1 RHVTTAT
8 NTNGHITTLDHA
20 QLNGNPNAMVFI
32 MPNYNTNGADP
43 TGADYQQN
51 AGVWYNGSR
60 WTIFNQNTSNG
71 MPPNLTFNVLIAPP
85 GDANYF
91 TISCTAAS
99 KTGLAPNGMVIDHP
113 ATNNKPDALLLVT
126 QNWAGTYNDNS
137 PIVSYSNSKWYI
149 SNNKYLLTPEIS
161 AKTTLPIGARFNVM
175 VIENNTV
182 SGFPNAKAFM
192 HTTTAENIIPSGS
205 GITFFDQPF
214 LNGNTN
220 AMIWATPNWG
230 WSPGRNAGQ
239 TSGPYNNSPINA
251 WYDHP
256 NDVWN
261 YKNGFWSIYNSD
273 GTNLVPGTKF
283 NVVAVN
289 VSSASVPHDLTGFYR
304 GDNGNCGQAYIRQIG
319 NNMYWFGEHPNGS
332 FGHVFSGTISG
343 NTLTGNLWDVPKGTL
358 MNKGNCVYSISAD
371 GNTLTLTGGT
381 IGCNVLSKT
390 TLPATLP
397 ASRPMQPGSGALTG
411 VWDCNDGAATYVR
424 EDGNDFIFFSEAKNN
439 GTRPGF
445 ANLYI
450 GKRNGNTVIGNWVDV
465 PKGTHLGS
473 GAMTLRVESD
483 TRFVRV
489 GEANGYGGGVWTRGG
504 ISTGLRG
511 FVDMHTHPMVRWGFG
526 EELFY
531 GDVDGNPS
539 SALGSCHCKHNFVV
553 PPLDGSCG
561 EQNAYRNNLVDEI
574 DRKWGAR
581 VHTKTVGFPNF
592 SEWPKHNSVLHQQMW
607 VDWIRRAYEGGLR
620 IMVALA
626 VNNHCLADAA
636 ETSGPND
643 DLRSMNIQIQR
654 MREFVGRHD
663 FMEIALTAADVRRIV
678 GANKLVVILG
688 IEMDNIGNFYAPVDR
703 KGGTYIPNPTET
715 QMRNEVDRL
724 YALGVRYI
732 FPIHLTNNAFGGSAI
747 YEHGFNVANKYN
759 TGRAFNVEAVDSRAT
774 GITFKL
780 QNPFQA
786 IDNLG
791 VLAMRFTG
799 TVIPGHVMPNT
810 RANYP
815 EYRDPGLSR
824 GHRNTE
830 PLTPLGRRAI
840 RYMMEKGMLI
850 DIDHCSEKAVNEI
863 LAIAQTNDYPINS
876 GHNGPRGTD
885 GNENGRTDAQYT
897 AIQRLGGMIGLGHGG
912 DANGFLSALRKVL
925 PLSGNKQV
933 CIGTDVNGLYPLPG
947 PPPANARITYGGDL
961 TRSVMGSRTW
971 DFNTDGMAHYGLLP
985 DYIRSWE
992 AAGMTQAE
1000 KEVFFSSAEYFAQ
1013 MWEKCERRSRALV
1026 AGPRVITPE
1035 PIGILCPNT
1044 RTRGDAEFG
1053 GGPLINAHVTIQIVN
1068 DGRSVDATI
1077 YFKAEE
1083 TKGDWSTVEQTWT
1096 RRLYDAPDNARITHI
1111 TSEIT
1116 SSVVN
1121 YRGPNAGSEFGAC
1134 KDGQIVTPPVTGNL
1148 IRAIQIIG
1156 DTGGSDISSDN
1167 DCSCDTQIRGIEFN
1181 PINLTLATR

>member
-1 RHVTTAT
+1 MKKYFFVFVATLCLWGAGVHAQTVFRHTSNAA
-8 NTNGHITTLDHA
+8 NTNGHITTLNHA
-20 QLNGNPNAMVFI
+20 QLNGNPNAVVFAQPI
-32 MPNYNTNGADP
+32 YSESGDRAI
-43 TGADYQQN
+43 TGAFRVAYLNSRWVIAYQN
-51 AGVWYNGSR
+51 ANLSIAGVRFQILAMPAGASNV
-60 WTIFNQNTSNG
+60 IVHNATSANMVG
-71 MPPNLTFNVLIAPP
+71 KATVL
-85 GDANYF
+85 
-91 TISCTAAS
+91 
-99 KTGLAPNGMVIDHP
+99 DHP
-113 ATNNKPDALLLVT
+113 ALNGNPNAILLVT
-126 QNWAGTYNDNS
+126 QQSDGNNHEIAVQYQSNRWSILNLDGADLPVNARFSVMIATADNVPGFSNARAFVHTHTTASQLTNNPGYTVLDNAIINGNADANVFLCQQSGSTSNPNSMMVWYDSPNDN
-137 PIVSYSNSKWYI
+137 
-149 SNNKYLLTPEIS
+149 T
-161 AKTTLPIGARFNVM
+161 
-175 VIENNTV
+175 
-182 SGFPNAKAFM
+182 
-192 HTTTAENIIPSGS
+192 
-205 GITFFDQPF
+205 
-214 LNGNTN
+214 
-220 AMIWATPNWG
+220 
-230 WSPGRNAGQ
+230 
-239 TSGPYNNSPINA
+239 
-251 WYDHP
+251 
-256 NDVWN
+256 N
-261 YKNGFWSIYNSD
+261 YKNGYWLAYGSNPALQVGAKI
-273 GTNLVPGTKF
+273 
-283 NVVAVN
+283 NVIAIGGN
-289 VSSASVPHDLTGFYR
+289 PTPQPTRDLTGFYR

-319 NNMYWFGEHPNGS
+319 NNVYWFGEHPNGS

-397 ASRPMQPGSGALTG
+397 ASRPMQPGSGTLTG
-411 VWDCNDGAATYVR
+411 VWDCNDGAATYIR

-450 GKRNGNTVIGNWVDV
+450 GKRNGNTITGNWVDV

-489 GEANGYGGGVWTRGG
+489 GEANGYGGGVWTRGS

-539 SALGSCHCKHNFVV
+539 LALGSCHCKHNFVV
-553 PPLDGSCG
+553 PPFDGSCG
-561 EQNAYRNNLVDEI
+561 DQNAYRNKVVDEM
-574 DRKWGAR
+574 DRKWGAP
-581 VHTKTVGFPNF
+581 VHTKTAGFPNF

-663 FMEIALTAADVRRIV
+663 FMEIALTAADVRRII

-688 IEMDNIGNFYAPVDR
+688 VEMDNIGNFYDPADR
-703 KGGTYIPNPTET
+703 KGGAYISNPTET

-724 YALGVRYI
+724 YSLGVRYI

-815 EYRDPGLSR
+815 EYTDPGLSR

-863 LAIAQTNDYPINS
+863 LAIAQTNDYPVNS

-897 AIQRLGGMIGLGHGG
+897 VIQRLGGMIGLGHGG

-961 TRSVMGSRTW
+961 TRSVMGSKTW

-1000 KEVFFSSAEYFAQ
+1000 KEVFFSSAEYFTQ

-1026 AGPRVITPE
+1026 VGPRTFTPE
-1035 PIGILCPNT
+1035 PIGILCPTT
-1044 RTRGDAEFG
+1044 RTRGDADFG
-1053 GGPLINAHVTIQIVN
+1053 GGPLINARVTIQIVN
-1068 DGRSVDATI
+1068 DGRAVDAII

-1083 TKGDWSTVEQTWT
+1083 TKGDWSTVEETWT
-1096 RRLYDAPDNARITHI
+1096 RRLYDAPANARITHI
-1111 TSEIT
+1111 TSATT

-1121 YRGPNAGSEFGAC
+1121 YRGPNAGSEFGGC
-1134 KDGQIVTPPVTGNL
+1134 NDGQIVTPPVTGNL

-1167 DCSCDTQIRGIEFN
+1167 DCSCDTQIRRIEFN

>member
-1 RHVTTAT
+1 MRKIIFSLVFALNVLMLHGQQAFRHVTNTT
-8 NTNGHITTLDHA
+8 NTSGHITTLDHP

-43 TGADYQQN
+43 SGADYQQN

-60 WTIFNQNTSNG
+60 WTIFNQNTKAL
-71 MPPNLTFNVLIAPP
+71 MPMNLTFNVLIAPP
-85 GDANYF
+85 GNVNYF

-99 KTGLAPNGMVIDHP
+99 KTGLAPNAMVIDHP
-113 ATNNKPDALLLVT
+113 ATNNKPYALLLVT

-137 PIVSYSNSKWYI
+137 PIVSYSNGKWYI

-161 AKTTLPIGARFNVM
+161 AKTTLPIGARFNIM
-175 VIENNTV
+175 VVENSTV

-205 GITFFDQPF
+205 SITFFDQSF
-214 LNGNTN
+214 LNSNTN

-230 WSPGRNAGQ
+230 WSPGRIAGQ
-239 TSGPYNNSPINA
+239 TSGPYNDSPINA

-256 NDVWN
+256 TDPWN
-261 YKNGFWSIYNSD
+261 YKNGYWSIYNSD
-273 GTNLVPGTKF
+273 GTILKPGTKF
-283 NVVAVN
+283 NVLAVPN
-289 VSSASVPHDLTGFYR
+289 GNITGCTELASSNYEDINRANIQSVQSCLTATRINGSNNESNRLRTGTIIFYQTNEGRLGKMEILEYAYNIRLRCTTYNENGTIYRQNNNLTIRGTWSCDL
-304 GDNGNCGQAYIRQIG
+304 DNGLEASAGQDFFWEQNTATERYLTPR
-319 NNMYWFGEHPNGS
+319 NN
-332 FGHVFSGTISG
+332 
-343 NTLTGNLWDVPKGTL
+343 
-358 MNKGNCVYSISAD
+358 
-371 GNTLTLTGGT
+371 
-381 IGCNVLSKT
+381 
-390 TLPATLP
+390 
-397 ASRPMQPGSGALTG
+397 
-411 VWDCNDGAATYVR
+411 ATYWV
-424 EDGNDFIFFSEAKNN
+424 AKT
-439 GTRPGF
+439 GS
-445 ANLYI
+445 
-450 GKRNGNTVIGNWVDV
+450 NTS
-465 PKGTHLGS
+465 PSL
-473 GAMTLRVESD
+473 
-483 TRFVRV
+483 
-489 GEANGYGGGVWTRGG
+489 
-504 ISTGLRG
+504 GLRG

-539 SALGSCHCKHNFVV
+539 LALGSCNCKHNFVV
-553 PPLDGSCG
+553 PPFDGSCG
-561 EQNAYRNNLVDEI
+561 DQNIYRNKFVDEM
-574 DRKWGAR
+574 DRKWGAP
-581 VHTKTVGFPNF
+581 VHTKTTGFPNF

-688 IEMDNIGNFYAPVDR
+688 IEMDNIGNFYDPADR
-703 KGGTYIPNPTET
+703 KGGAYISNPTET

-724 YALGVRYI
+724 YSLGVRYI

-799 TVIPGHVMPNT
+799 TVIPGNVMPNT

-815 EYRDPGLSR
+815 EYTDPGLSR

-863 LAIAQTNDYPINS
+863 LAIAQTNDYPVNS

-897 AIQRLGGMIGLGHGG
+897 VIQRLGGMIGLGHGG

-961 TRSVMGSRTW
+961 TRSVMGSKIW

-1000 KEVFFSSAEYFAQ
+1000 KEVFFSSAEYFTQ

-1026 AGPRVITPE
+1026 VGPRTFTPE
-1035 PIGILCPNT
+1035 PIGILCPTT

-1053 GGPLINAHVTIQIVN
+1053 GGPLINARVTIQIVN
-1068 DGRSVDATI
+1068 DGRAVDATI

-1083 TKGDWSTVEQTWT
+1083 TKGDSSTVEQTWT
-1096 RRLYDAPDNARITHI
+1096 RRLYDAPANARITHI
-1111 TSEIT
+1111 TSATT

-1121 YRGPNAGSEFGAC
+1121 YRGPNAGSEFGGC
-1134 KDGQIVTPPVTGNL
+1134 NDGQIVTPPVTGNL

-1156 DTGGSDISSDN
+1156 DTGGRDISSDN
-1167 DCSCDTQIRGIEFN
+1167 DCRCDTQIRSIEFN